1 VLVKKVIGFS
11 KRVNVRSDNLD
22 VGVHG
27 MTDTR

>member
-1 VLVKKVIGFS
+1 VLVNKVIGFS
-11 KRVNVRSDNLD
+11 KRVNVHSDNTD